1 MASESNKKKGV
12 LHVFG
17 IEKRD
22 DRNEPG
28 KTFNIWTRIG
38 TAFVNDDESIN
49 LKLSYVPLGPD
60 ITIQVRKPDERGKG
74 AEEQRG
80 GDRPRRSWPSG
91 GAGALAPAAMPRAAT
106 RVRRARVDPTNT
118 PERDHP

>member
-1 MASESNKKKGV
+1 MATDSNKKKSV

-49 LKLSYVPLGPD
+49 LKLSYVPVGPD
-60 ITIQVRKPDERGKG
+60 TTIQVRRPDDRGRS
-74 AEEQRG
+74 AEEQLG
-80 GDRPRRSWPSG
+80 GDQS
-91 GAGALAPAAMPRAAT
+91 AP
-106 RVRRARVDPTNT
+106 
-118 PERDHP
+118 

>member
-1 MASESNKKKGV
+1 MASETKKKGV

-38 TAFVNDDESIN
+38 TAFVNDDDSIN
-49 LKLSYVPLGPD
+49 IKLSYVPLAPE
-60 ITIQVRKPDERGKG
+60 ITIQVRKPDEKGK
-74 AEEQRG
+74 AVEE
-80 GDRPRRSWPSG
+80 
-91 GAGALAPAAMPRAAT
+91 RAAGQ
-106 RVRRARVDPTNT
+106 AAA
-118 PERDHP
+118 

>member
-1 MASESNKKKGV
+1 MAKETKKKGV
-12 LHVFG
+12 LHVYG

-38 TAFVNDDESIN
+38 TAFVNDDDSIN
-49 LKLSYVPLGPD
+49 LKLSYVPTGPD

-74 AEEQRG
+74 AEERA
-80 GDRPRRSWPSG
+80 GDQ
-91 GAGALAPAAMPRAAT
+91 AAA
-106 RVRRARVDPTNT
+106 
-118 PERDHP
+118 

>member
-38 TAFVNDDESIN
+38 TAFVNEDESIN

-60 ITIQVRKPDERGKG
+60 VTIQVRKPDDRGRG
-74 AEEQRG
+74 AEEQPG
-80 GDRPRRSWPSG
+80 GDQ
-91 GAGALAPAAMPRAAT
+91 PAA
-106 RVRRARVDPTNT
+106 
-118 PERDHP
+118 

>member
-1 MASESNKKKGV
+1 MATETKKKGI

-38 TAFVNDDESIN
+38 TAFVNDDDSIN
-49 LKLSYVPLGPD
+49 IKLSYVPLTPE
-60 ITIQVRKPDERGKG
+60 ITIQVRKPDEKGK
-74 AEEQRG
+74 AVEE
-80 GDRPRRSWPSG
+80 
-91 GAGALAPAAMPRAAT
+91 RAASQA
-106 RVRRARVDPTNT
+106 AR
-118 PERDHP
+118 

>member
-1 MASESNKKKGV
+1 MASDSNKKKGI

-17 IEKRD
+17 IEKRE

-38 TAFVNDDESIN
+38 TAFVNEDESIN

-60 ITIQVRKPDERGKG
+60 VTIQVRKPDDRSKG
-74 AEEQRG
+74 AEERG
-80 GDRPRRSWPSG
+80 GDQ
-91 GAGALAPAAMPRAAT
+91 AAA
-106 RVRRARVDPTNT
+106 
-118 PERDHP
+118 

>member
-1 MASESNKKKGV
+1 MASETKKKGV

-38 TAFVNDDESIN
+38 TAFVNDDDSIN
-49 LKLSYVPLGPD
+49 LKLSYVPLAPE
-60 ITIQVRKPDERGKG
+60 ITIQVRKPDEKGKAG
-74 AEEQRG
+74 EE
-80 GDRPRRSWPSG
+80 
-91 GAGALAPAAMPRAAT
+91 RAAGD
-106 RVRRARVDPTNT
+106 AAA
-118 PERDHP
+118 

>member
-1 MASESNKKKGV
+1 MATETKKKGV

-38 TAFVNDDESIN
+38 TAFVNDDDSIN
-49 LKLSYVPLGPD
+49 LKLSYVPLGSD

-74 AEEQRG
+74 AEERA
-80 GDRPRRSWPSG
+80 GDQ
-91 GAGALAPAAMPRAAT
+91 AAA
-106 RVRRARVDPTNT
+106 
-118 PERDHP
+118 